1 MQRITMAKILFVA
14 VVLSLVA
21 VSIIY
26 GSTQNSPHLPT
37 VTPSPTPTITEN
49 PTSNPT
55 EPPVETMSFQAVS
68 VDSAHII
75 TVQVYST
82 SGQNITLTKATIK
95 DDNGNTLATDTSLNN
110 TLPANGNKTKIT
122 LQLETVNFTS
132 GGPYTLTLTS
142 ELGNSFTSHKIYTT
156 SQTYLDNSGN

>member
-1 MQRITMAKILFVA
+1 MQRITMAKILFVV

-26 GSTQNSPHLPT
+26 CSTPNPHPPAA
-37 VTPSPTPTITEN
+37 TPSPTPTITET
-49 PTSNPT
+49 PSPNPT
-55 EPPVETMSFQAVS
+55 EPPIETAAFQSIS
-68 VDSAHII
+68 VDGAHVI
-75 TVQVYST
+75 TVQLYST

-110 TLPANGNKTKIT
+110 TLPASGTNTKIT
-122 LQLETVNFTS
+122 LQIETVDFTS

-142 ELGNSFTSHKIYTT
+142 QNGNNFTSQRIYNT
-156 SQTYLDNSGN
+156 SQTYRANSGN

>member
-1 MQRITMAKILFVA
+1 MQRITTAKILFVI

-26 GSTQNSPHLPT
+26 GSTQNSPHPPAA
-37 VTPSPTPTITEN
+37 TPSPTPTITET
-49 PTSNPT
+49 PSPNPT
-55 EPPVETMSFQAVS
+55 EPPVETITFQAVS
-68 VDSAHII
+68 VDSAHVI

-95 DDNGNTLATDTSLNN
+95 DNNGNTLATDTALNN
-110 TLPANGNKTKIT
+110 TLPANGTKTKIT
-122 LQLETVNFTS
+122 LQIETVNFTS

-142 ELGNSFTSHKIYTT
+142 EQGNNFTSQKIYTT